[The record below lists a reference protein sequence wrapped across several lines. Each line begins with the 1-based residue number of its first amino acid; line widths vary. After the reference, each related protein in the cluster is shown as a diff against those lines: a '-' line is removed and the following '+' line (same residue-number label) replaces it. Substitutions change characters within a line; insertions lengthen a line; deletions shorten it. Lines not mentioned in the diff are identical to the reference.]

1 MEQTTDFLA
10 GKLFSFILVVDK
22 SLESLVGLLVGSV
35 RWATLSR
42 NELSGLE
49 DFVSSLFVPAEE
61 S

>member
-22 SLESLVGLLVGSV
+22 SLVESLVGSVG
-35 RWATLSR
+35 WATLSGM
-42 NELSGLE
+42 EFSGLE
-49 DFVSSLFVPAEE
+49 DFVSSPFVSAGE

>member
-22 SLESLVGLLVGSV
+22 SLESLVRSVG
-35 RWATLSR
+35 WATLSG

-49 DFVSSLFVPAEE
+49 DSVSSLFVLAEE
-61 S
+61 F